1 MHLNV
6 EIKAK
11 CHNPNKIREILES
24 KNAENKG
31 LDNQIDTYFKVN
43 FGRLKLREG
52 NIENYLIHYYRENK
66 KDPKESHVLLFE
78 SDSKSNL
85 KEILTISLGILT
97 IVNKKREIY
106 FIGNVKFH
114 IDDIINL
121 GSFIEIEAIDYEG
134 NIGRDRLLEQCHYYL
149 DLFNINRE
157 DLIDVSYSDLL
168 LNKIS
173 KSY

>member
-1 MHLNV
+1 MFF
-6 EIKAK
+6 
-11 CHNPNKIREILES
+11 
-24 KNAENKG
+24 
-31 LDNQIDTYFKVN
+31 YFV
-43 FGRLKLREG
+43 
-52 NIENYLIHYYRENK
+52 
-66 KDPKESHVLLFE
+66 
-78 SDSKSNL
+78 
-85 KEILTISLGILT
+85 LT